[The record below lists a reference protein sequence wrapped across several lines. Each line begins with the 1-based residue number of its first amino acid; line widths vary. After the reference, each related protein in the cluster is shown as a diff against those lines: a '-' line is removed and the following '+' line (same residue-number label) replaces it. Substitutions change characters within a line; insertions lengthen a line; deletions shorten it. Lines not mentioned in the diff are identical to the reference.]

1 MKTILKMCFLFA
13 IIWVLFQLSDMNR
26 SLDVAIERA
35 VAHA

>member
-1 MKTILKMCFLFA
+1 MKPIPKLCALA
-13 IIWVLFQLSDMNR
+13 LIIWILLILSDMDS